1 MKKNLTDIAASLQAA
16 IGTATVP
23 HVPAPP
29 PTPPADSGAKV
40 AFRAEGMDL
49 ILLESAVLPRD
60 FSDSLEAA
68 GLWG

>member
-40 AFRAEGMDL
+40 AFRAEGMAPPDRQGQA
-49 ILLESAVLPRD
+49 EPYD
-60 FSDSLEAA
+60 
-68 GLWG
+68 GKK